1 MHRNVAVSMNRSG
14 GPWVFVPDIGTR
26 INGAS
31 QVVLEQTQGNE
42 KGLFEMMSKMPG
54 ASAM

>member
-1 MHRNVAVSMNRSG
+1 MGA
-14 GPWVFVPDIGTR
+14 R

-42 KGLFEMMSKMPG
+42 KRLFEMMSKMPV
-54 ASAM
+54 ASAR